1 LRETAGPDYNL
12 PMRIEVKE
20 SRTIFTGGL
29 LTLKLDKIVLP
40 GAREAEREYVVF
52 GRSVVMVPV
61 TDEGRVVLVN
71 QYRHPTGGFILEL
84 PAGKVEEG
92 ESPTEAAIREL
103 TEETGFRA
111 GNLAQFGE
119 FYLAPGYSTE
129 LMTGFVATGLVP
141 GEKRPDPDEI
151 LSNAL
156 LTRDEVTAGLMEAR
170 FQDAKTIL
178 GLLWWMNEG
187 P

>member
-1 LRETAGPDYNL
+1 
-12 PMRIEVKE
+12 M
-20 SRTIFTGGL
+20 
-29 LTLKLDKIVLP
+29 TLKLDRIAIP
-40 GAREAEREYVVF
+40 GGREANREYVVF
-52 GRSVVMVPV
+52 GRSVLVVPV
-61 TDEGRVVLVN
+61 TGDNRVVLVN
-71 QYRHPTGGFILEL
+71 QYRHPTGRFILEL

-103 TEETGFRA
+103 AEETGFRA
-111 GNLAQFGE
+111 GNLLKFGE
-119 FYLAPGYSTE
+119 FFLAPGYSTE

-141 GEKRPDPDEI
+141 GEKEPDPDEI

-156 LTRDEVTAGLMEAR
+156 LTRDEVVSGLREAM

-178 GLLWWMNEG
+178 GLLWWVNEG

>member
-1 LRETAGPDYNL
+1 
-12 PMRIEVKE
+12 MKIEVKE

-29 LTLKLDKIVLP
+29 LTLKLDRIVFSE
-40 GAREAEREYVVF
+40 AREAEREYVVF
-52 GRSVVMVPV
+52 GRSVLMVPI
-61 TDEGRVVLVN
+61 TSDGRVVLVS
-71 QYRHPTGGFILEL
+71 QYRHPTGEFILEL

-92 ESPTEAAIREL
+92 EAPDRAALREL
-103 TEETGFRA
+103 LEETGYRA
-111 GNLAQFGE
+111 ENLVQFGE

-141 GEKRPDPDEI
+141 GEKQPDPDEI

-156 LTRDEVTAGLMEAR
+156 LTRDEVVAGLRQAR

-178 GLLWWMNEG
+178 GLLWWLREG